1 MIESAPIDTLTN
13 LANRMRLKTIEMAYK
28 AGANGAHLGPAL
40 SCTEILACLY
50 GAFMNAN
57 GRSQPDGWKDVFIP
71 SKAHCVLS
79 FYTALAFTGRFPEQ
93 DLDTFEV
100 DGSDLPGH
108 PVMNADRGID
118 FSGGSL
124 GMGPAQGIGMALAY
138 RRKGCDGNIFVLLG
152 DGECDEGSIWEAAM
166 SAAHFKLDN
175 LILIIDNNKL
185 QYDGGTEQIMALRS
199 LADKFSSFGFEVFA
213 VNGHHMG
220 DLHAVFTEA
229 TGHRD
234 GRPKVIVA
242 DTVKGKGVSFM
253 ENKKEWHHSRL
264 SKELY
269 EQAVAELSPT
279 RQS

>member
-1 MIESAPIDTLTN
+1 MNESVPIDTLTN
-13 LANRMRLKTIEMAYK
+13 LANKMRLKALEMAYQ
-28 AGANGAHLGPAL
+28 AGPNGAHLGPAL
-40 SCTEILACLY
+40 SCIEILACLY

-57 GRSQPDGWKDVFIP
+57 GKSPRDGCKDVFIP

-93 DLDTFEV
+93 DLDTFEAN
-100 DGSDLPGH
+100 GSELPGH
-108 PVMNADRGID
+108 PVMDADKGIE

-124 GMGPAQGIGMALAY
+124 GMGPAQGIGVALAY

-185 QYDGGTEQIMALRS
+185 QYDGATEQVMALRS
-199 LADKFSSFGFEVFA
+199 LGDKFSSFGFEVFP
-213 VNGHHMG
+213 VDGHNMSN
-220 DLHAVFTEA
+220 LYAVFTKA

-234 GRPKVIVA
+234 GRPKVVLA

-253 ENKKEWHHSRL
+253 EHKKEWHHSRL
-264 SKELY
+264 SKEQY
-269 EQAVAELSPT
+269 EQAVAELSRT
-279 RQS
+279 R

>member
-1 MIESAPIDTLTN
+1 
-13 LANRMRLKTIEMAYK
+13 
-28 AGANGAHLGPAL
+28 
-40 SCTEILACLY
+40 
-50 GAFMNAN
+50 
-57 GRSQPDGWKDVFIP
+57 
-71 SKAHCVLS
+71 VLS

-93 DLDTFEV
+93 DLDTFET

-108 PVMNADRGID
+108 PVMNADKGIA

-185 QYDGGTEQIMALRS
+185 QYDGPTEQIMALRS

-213 VNGHHMG
+213 VDGHDMG
-220 DLHAVFTEA
+220 GLYEVLTKAV
-229 TGHRD
+229 GHRD
-234 GRPKVIVA
+234 GRPKVVVA
-242 DTVKGKGVSFM
+242 DTVKGKGVCFM
-253 ENKKEWHHSRL
+253 EHKKEWHHSRL
-264 SKELY
+264 SKEQY
-269 EQAVAELSPT
+269 EQAVAELSRT
-279 RQS
+279 R